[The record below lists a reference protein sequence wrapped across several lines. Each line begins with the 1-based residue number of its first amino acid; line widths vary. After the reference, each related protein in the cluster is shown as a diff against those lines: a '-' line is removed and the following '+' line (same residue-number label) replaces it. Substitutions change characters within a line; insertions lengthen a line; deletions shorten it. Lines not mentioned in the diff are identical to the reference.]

1 VQPLELEGRVR
12 RAEAQSAE
20 AVERVC
26 AVLAEKAQAADLAD
40 VVLRVDSM
48 GATMISARDTAVQML
63 NALTKS
69 LEAISD
75 FTIRRGSP
83 CLSCGQ
89 ALPSCPAPEGANGLA
104 IGPGDQHLVTSPDL
118 VSVGFAYSTLQ
129 QVCALIFKYAHET
142 KAHAVQESNLLFGP
156 GRQARPDDATARASK
171 ASTYDEDGT
180 VSTADSCATPMTQV
194 PAFKVPSL
202 QQVLQAKL
210 PPVKDVTRTPN
221 TARTARREFV
231 PAQAAT
237 TPRSRRPSS
246 ASNLRRSSANRAT
259 TRFATPR

>member
-1 VQPLELEGRVR
+1 M
-12 RAEAQSAE
+12 SA
-20 AVERVC
+20 A
-26 AVLAEKAQAADLAD
+26 
-40 VVLRVDSM
+40 
-48 GATMISARDTAVQML
+48 MIAARDTAVQML

-129 QVCALIFKYAHET
+129 QVCGLIFKYAHET
-142 KAHAVQESNLLFGP
+142 KAHAVQESNLLFA
-156 GRQARPDDATARASK
+156 AREARSHSDDAKDEANRGSK
-171 ASTYDEDGT
+171 GSACDEDGT
-180 VSTADSCATPMTQV
+180 VSTADSCATPMAPQGQV
-194 PAFKVPSL
+194 PAFKIPSL

-210 PPVKDVTRTPN
+210 PPVNATMKDVTRSPN
-221 TARTARREFV
+221 TARGAPVRREV
-231 PAQAAT
+231 TPMHGAT

-246 ASNLRRSSANRAT
+246 ASNLRRSSAQRAT

>member
-1 VQPLELEGRVR
+1 MQRWAAATAAPPPRYVQPLELEGRVR

-40 VVLRVDSM
+40 VVQRVDSM

-89 ALPSCPAPEGANGLA
+89 ALPSCPAPEGANGIAL
-104 IGPGDQHLVTSPDL
+104 GPGDQHLVTSPDL

-129 QVCALIFKYAHET
+129 QVCGLIFKYAHET
-142 KAHAVQESNLLFGP
+142 KPHAVQESNLLYGA
-156 GRQARPDDATARASK
+156 GREARSEDAHDEAHRGLKGGSAC
-171 ASTYDEDGT
+171 DEDGT
-180 VSTADSCATPMTQV
+180 VSTADSCATPKAQGQV
-194 PAFKVPSL
+194 PAFKIPSL
-202 QQVLQAKL
+202 QQVMNAKL
-210 PPVKDVTRTPN
+210 PPVKDVTRTPT
-221 TARTARREFV
+221 TARG
-231 PAQAAT
+231 
-237 TPRSRRPSS
+237 SR
-246 ASNLRRSSANRAT
+246 
-259 TRFATPR
+259 